1 MKMLC
6 IPQVHFSTFCI
17 MAPTVSLLALAAT
30 AALAQVFPSPGGPFK
45 VQWENKELVD
55 TNRVDPFNTT
65 HPRRMMISHFT
76 PVSEKHCTKICRI
89 PYMPEQIA
97 TIEDDILAS
106 AFADFDWPQGLLS
119 GLEVDVCCKVLKSA
133 KAPKSPTV
141 LFGTGLNTT
150 RLWYTD
156 FAMEIASQGY
166 QVMVM
171 DHPYE
176 TDVVVF
182 PDGEIVFGGRIS
194 DDPNNL
200 TSLEFGLEVRNAD
213 VSFVLDTLKVCKT
226 VYFGHSFGGA
236 SAAAATMVEP
246 RIRAGLNL
254 DGTLWG
260 PVVNAGVSR
269 PFINFSGSLSSFGN
283 ATEDMSWSN
292 FYKAQAEKH
301 AGVWTKE
308 LHLVNSS
315 HGSFWDLSVIGDFTG
330 LRQNADLV
338 EYVLGELTGKRAV
351 EVVRAYF
358 DDYIKFTLL
367 GGPEGLLAGESEAFP
382 DVQFVR

>member
-1 MKMLC
+1 MA
-6 IPQVHFSTFCI
+6 STI
-17 MAPTVSLLALAAT
+17 TLVALAAT
-30 AALAQVFPSPGGPFK
+30 AALAQVFPSSGGPFK

-55 TNRVDPFNTT
+55 TTRVDPFNTT
-65 HPRRMMISHFT
+65 HSRRMMISHFT
-76 PVSEKHCTKICRI
+76 PVSEKHCTQICRI

-106 AFADFDWPQGLLS
+106 AFADFGWPQGLLN
-119 GLEVDVCCKVLKSA
+119 GLEVDVCCGVSKPA
-133 KAPKSPTV
+133 KTPKSPTV

-166 QVMVM
+166 QVIVM

-315 HGSFWDLSVIGDFTG
+315 HGSFWDLSIIGDFTG

-382 DVQFVR
+382 DVKFVR